1 MKEQCSNCTFAKLE
15 LVDQAQAGQMICKA
29 MPPKPF
35 AITVPQNGQIQ
46 VQVLSLWPT
55 VKRDDWC
62 GMWDDEIEDLAE
74 KYPQTIV
81 KSSNPM

>member
-1 MKEQCSNCTFAKLE
+1 MKEQCSSCTFAKLE

-29 MPPKPF
+29 MPPTPV
-35 AITVPQNGQIQ
+35 AITVPANGQLQ
-46 VQVLSLWPT
+46 VQVLALWPT

-74 KYPQTIV
+74 KYPQSVV
-81 KSSNPM
+81 KLNNSM